1 MGCKVFNN
9 GKNKNCGLINI
20 NQENIRKIIEEHKS
34 NNIIIHNNHN
44 HNHNK
49 NNIHSNRRYREHR
62 NEIPTRNYIRT
73 FFSPHLRSR
82 NPLLQLFRNRSVRN
96 NVNHYHRHRHG
107 RRNHLVSNR
116 NENNRRNYSTRSRLI
131 ETNDSLP
138 NFLNQIPSENPLSR
152 IHEQSQRNESERIDN
167 QFIGQNEIDS
177 NNNNNSEG
185 NNIFDNFCEVKIK
198 NISKLE
204 ESNKKCAICLEK
216 FNSKVKVIIL
226 PCIHIFHRSCINNWI
241 EKQKNCPIC
250 KFELTKEN
258 IDQKNAYILNE

>member
-20 NQENIRKIIEEHKS
+20 NQENIRKIIEEQKT

-44 HNHNK
+44 R
-49 NNIHSNRRYREHR
+49 NIFHSNRRIREHR
-62 NEIPTRNYIRT
+62 NEMPVRNYINT
-73 FFSPHLRSR
+73 FFAPHLRYR
-82 NPLLQLFRNRSVRN
+82 NPLLQLFRNRSVAN
-96 NVNHYHRHRHG
+96 NVNHYQRHR

-116 NENNRRNYSTRSRLI
+116 NENNRRNYSTRSRLR
-131 ETNDSLP
+131 ERNDSQP
-138 NFLNQIPSENPLSR
+138 NSINQIPRENALR
-152 IHEQSQRNESERIDN
+152 IIHVQSQRNELERIDN
-167 QFIGQNEIDS
+167 QFMEQNEIDS
-177 NNNNNSEG
+177 NNNNSEG
-185 NNIFDNFCEVKIK
+185 NNIIDNFCEVKIK

-226 PCIHIFHRSCINNWI
+226 PCIHIFHRSCINNWMK
-241 EKQKNCPIC
+241 KQKNCPIC

-258 IDQKNAYILNE
+258 IDQKNDYILNE